1 MDLLYSRVRKGER
14 VDRLWWK
21 LAPQEIFDV
30 RSYHKVT
37 IPFPIVVSLED
48 YGVPKVASKINFF
61 VWMVALGRVLTNDNL
76 RKRRL
81 IVIDWYV

>member
-1 MDLLYSRVRKGER
+1 MDLLYNRVRKGER

-48 YGVPKVASKINFF
+48 SMEFPK
-61 VWMVALGRVLTNDNL
+61 WLQ
-76 RKRRL
+76 RL
-81 IVIDWYV
+81 ISLCGWRRWVEF